1 METKKQL
8 RAQRNDLL
16 IMITQLENEIE
27 KLRRENDVLTVQAQ
41 TSILNEKLN
50 AMRKWEVRDVSGM
63 A

>member
-41 TSILNEKLN
+41 TSILNDKLN